1 MKRLIRG
8 ARRVPKDTSPM
19 HEIRIDARDIGLS
32 PDGEIDVILRASLFP
47 SGKPRPA
54 LLLTVSQLQIGTT
67 GMPELLCEFGGVF
80 LHRGLGDLKYLVD
93 TLGEQVPIVRA
104 SSSSIVD
111 AEGEIPFGDFGEA
124 LDLSAGVLLVR
135 RLFRTDDAVDV
146 PGFLR
151 RAMSV
156 LLWLVGILL
165 VDLDD
170 LPDVDPQWLTTAGFE
185 PFADQP
191 RFLYFRNV

>member
-1 MKRLIRG
+1 MKRQIRG
-8 ARRVPKDTSPM
+8 ARRVPKDASPM

-54 LLLTVSQLQIGTT
+54 LLLTVSQVQLGAT
-67 GMPELLCEFGGVF
+67 GMPEVRCEFGGVF

-93 TLGEQVPIVRA
+93 TLGEQAPIVRA
-104 SSSSIVD
+104 ASSRIVD

-135 RLFRTDDAVDV
+135 RFFRTDDAVDV
-146 PGFLR
+146 PGFLG
-151 RAMSV
+151 RAMPV
-156 LLWLVGILL
+156 LL
-165 VDLDD
+165 
-170 LPDVDPQWLTTAGFE
+170 
-185 PFADQP
+185 
-191 RFLYFRNV
+191 